1 MNARRMCSSRLAAI
15 AFATISAIVAGC
27 TAALSDPLGVSGTYS
42 LVEVT
47 GLGPATGTLVLT
59 RQGYAERRVR
69 FRKPDSTLSR
79 ENLARGTAEFQTD
92 GTVSLTL
99 REIDPPSEIPWTPD
113 ARLIPNGVQ
122 IMYFDLDG
130 LAVVE
135 MYRRQ

>member
-1 MNARRMCSSRLAAI
+1 
-15 AFATISAIVAGC
+15 
-27 TAALSDPLGVSGTYS
+27 
-42 LVEVT
+42 
-47 GLGPATGTLVLT
+47 
-59 RQGYAERRVR
+59 
-69 FRKPDSTLSR
+69 LSR

-99 REIDPPSEIPWTPD
+99 REIDPPSEIPWTPE